1 MPKSKSN
8 SGARKR
14 FRLTGKGKVRR
25 FRAYKS
31 HILTKKHPKRKR
43 RLRKGTLVSAS
54 EESRIKRLLLS

>member
-1 MPKSKSN
+1 MPKTKS
-8 SGARKR
+8 SSAARKR
-14 FRLTGKGKVRR
+14 FKITGKGKVKR

-54 EESRIKRLLLS
+54 EQSRVKRLLHS